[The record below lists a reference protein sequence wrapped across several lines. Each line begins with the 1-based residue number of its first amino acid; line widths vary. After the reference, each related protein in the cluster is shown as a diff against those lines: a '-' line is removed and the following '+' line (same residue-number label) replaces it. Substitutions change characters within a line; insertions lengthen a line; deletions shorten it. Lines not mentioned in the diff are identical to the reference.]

1 MLAFNFRDVD
11 IIVIPIKPRNEV
23 TPIPLH
29 VPAVTPVSLPL
40 LQPTDYGIQLT
51 DDQLNKIINTE
62 EGTIFTLL
70 DDQVFAII
78 QNILHG

>member
-1 MLAFNFRDVD
+1 MLAFNYRDVD
-11 IIVIPIKPRNEV
+11 IIVIPIKPGNEV

-29 VPAVTPVSLPL
+29 APAVIPVSLPL